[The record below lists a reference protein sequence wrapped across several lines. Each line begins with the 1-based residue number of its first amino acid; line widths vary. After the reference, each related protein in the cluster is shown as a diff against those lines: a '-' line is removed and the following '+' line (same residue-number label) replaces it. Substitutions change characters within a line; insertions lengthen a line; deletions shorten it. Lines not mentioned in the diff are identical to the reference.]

1 MTAEPA
7 NASKP
12 IPGTTLKCLEDPSF
26 EFDNNTTVENETC
39 ANQPPPAKK
48 PAYRVLEGNIILFDK
63 TLFNADFKYNKTET
77 QNSSFINFSYSDPF
91 EETGASDIPSALGAV
106 CNSASDT
113 QKAVKQ
119 PNYKILEAG
128 DPMVT
133 SMYDASTSLSQ
144 SPTSVTQ
151 Q

>member
-1 MTAEPA
+1 MQSFSVPHFLVRFF
-7 NASKP
+7 
-12 IPGTTLKCLEDPSF
+12 PGLITL
-26 EFDNNTTVENETC
+26 
-39 ANQPPPAKK
+39 
-48 PAYRVLEGNIILFDK
+48 IILFDK
-63 TLFNADFKYNKTET
+63 TLLNALHKYNKTGT
-77 QNSSFINFSYSDPF
+77 HNRSFINFSYSDPF

-106 CNSASDT
+106 SNSASVT

>member
-1 MTAEPA
+1 M
-7 NASKP
+7 
-12 IPGTTLKCLEDPSF
+12 EDPSF

-48 PAYRVLEGNIILFDK
+48 PAYRVLEGNIIAFDI
-63 TLFNADFKYNKTET
+63 TLLNADFILTYSNTET
-77 QNSSFINFSYSDPF
+77 QNSSYIVFLTLDPF

-106 CNSASDT
+106 SNSASDP